1 MSRFRSKFLIILVLA
16 AVAMTGPWSVSP
28 AVGAMHSVSLDTEL
42 VNPSPGPM
50 SGEPDV
56 GQTAPNASRGAYD
69 EDRGGLVDWLHTVMM
84 IWTAR
89 WTGMGF

>member
-1 MSRFRSKFLIILVLA
+1 MSSFRSRFLIILVLA

-28 AVGAMHSVSLDTEL
+28 AVSAISSISADTEL
-42 VNPSPGPM
+42 VNPAQGPL

-69 EDRGGLVDWLHTVMM
+69 EDMGGLVDWLRTAMM
-84 IWTAR
+84 IWTVR